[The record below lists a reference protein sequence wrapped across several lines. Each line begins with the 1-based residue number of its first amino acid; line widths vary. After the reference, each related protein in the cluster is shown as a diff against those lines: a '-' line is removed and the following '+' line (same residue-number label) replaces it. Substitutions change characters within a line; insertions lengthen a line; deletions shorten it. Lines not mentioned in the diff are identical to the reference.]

1 MDNCSTIEITR
12 IMEEVNNLTPDS
24 VEPEA
29 VVALT
34 GRLTNITTMERAI
47 FPSDLQNTLT
57 TLETFLRFE
66 TFVIENHTKTAK
78 L

>member
-1 MDNCSTIEITR
+1 MEITR
-12 IMEEVNNLTPDS
+12 IMEEVNNLTKAAPDS

-47 FPSDLQNTLT
+47 FPSDLENTLT
-57 TLETFLRFE
+57 TLDTFLRFD